1 MTIMN
6 AAAYMPA
13 DIWADALR
21 SVNMSL
27 RLRAMKGEK
36 VTNKKLPRILL
47 TGSPIVFPD
56 LKIPLLILSS
66 TVQ

>member
-27 RLRAMKGEK
+27 SLRAMKGEK
-36 VTNKKLPRILL
+36 VTNKKA
-47 TGSPIVFPD
+47 
-56 LKIPLLILSS
+56 SS
-66 TVQ
+66 NIADRFAHSISESEDTASY